1 MPERQTVKALS
12 TTAKAEEP
20 ARTEEI
26 YVKAAE
32 IFHDKGFDAT
42 SMNDLAEAFQLT
54 KAGLYYYI
62 KSKEELLFAI
72 MSFGMDCL
80 ERHVLSPARA
90 EPDAEKR
97 LRLILKTH
105 ARLLTEGSKAI
116 PILSDEVAGLSA
128 KHRRR
133 ILARKRGYFDL
144 VRATLENLK
153 TEGKLRGVDT
163 TVATFSLFG
172 MLLWLPRWYRSR
184 GRLSSSEVIEEFL
197 KMALGG
203 LLVRRAAAKPRRPK
217 VRFSPNGA

>member
-1 MPERQTVKALS
+1 VKSLPTNSQTGELDRA
-12 TTAKAEEP
+12 
-20 ARTEEI
+20 EEI
-26 YVKAAE
+26 YVKAAR
-32 IFHDKGFDAT
+32 IFHEKGFDAT

-80 ERHVLSPARA
+80 ERHVVSPARA
-90 EPDAEKR
+90 DPDAERR
-97 LRLILKTH
+97 LRLILKAH

-116 PILSDEVAGLSA
+116 AILSDEMAGLSA
-128 KHRRR
+128 KHRRQ

-144 VRATLENLK
+144 VRATLEELK
-153 TEGKLRGVDT
+153 TEGKLRDVDA

-172 MLLWLPRWYRSR
+172 MLLWLPRWYQPK
-184 GRLSSSEVIEEFL
+184 GRLSSDEVIEEVV

-203 LLVRRAAAKPRRPK
+203 LLDCRT
-217 VRFSPNGA
+217 

>member
-1 MPERQTVKALS
+1 VKAPS
-12 TTAKAEEP
+12 TTAKADELGR
-20 ARTEEI
+20 AEEI

-32 IFHDKGFDAT
+32 VFHDKGFDAT

-80 ERHVLSPARA
+80 EKHALVPARA

-97 LRLILKTH
+97 LRLILKAH

-133 ILARKRGYFDL
+133 ILARKRNYFDL
-144 VRATLENLK
+144 VRDTLEELK
-153 TEGKLRGVDT
+153 AEGKLRGVDT

-172 MLLWLPRWYRSR
+172 MLLWLPRWYRPK
-184 GRLSSSEVIEEFL
+184 GRLSSGEVIEEVL

-203 LLVRRAAAKPRRPK
+203 LLDRRCSSK
-217 VRFSPNGA
+217 

>member
-1 MPERQTVKALS
+1 VKALS
-12 TTAKAEEP
+12 ANSQASEP
-20 ARTEEI
+20 DRTEEI
-26 YVKAAE
+26 YVKAAS

-72 MSFGMDCL
+72 MSFGVDCL
-80 ERHVLSPARA
+80 ERHVLAPARA

-97 LRLILKTH
+97 LRLILKAH

-116 PILSDEVAGLSA
+116 SILSDEMAGLTA
-128 KHRRR
+128 KHRRQ
-133 ILARKRGYFDL
+133 ILARKRGYFDF
-144 VRATLENLK
+144 VRATLEALK
-153 TEGKLRGVDT
+153 AEGKLRGVDT

-172 MLLWLPRWYRSR
+172 MLLWLPRWYQPR
-184 GRLSSSEVIEEFL
+184 GRLSSTEVIEEVL

-203 LLVRRAAAKPRRPK
+203 LLDRRA
-217 VRFSPNGA
+217 

>member
-1 MPERQTVKALS
+1 VKALPTS
-12 TTAKAEEP
+12 AKADELD
-20 ARTEEI
+20 RTAEI

-32 IFHDKGFDAT
+32 IFHEKGFDAT

-80 ERHVLSPARA
+80 ERHVLAPARA
-90 EPDAEKR
+90 EADAEQR
-97 LRLILKTH
+97 LRLILKAH

-133 ILARKRGYFDL
+133 ILARKRAYFDL
-144 VRATLENLK
+144 VRDTLEALK
-153 TEGKLRGVDT
+153 GEGKLRDVDT

-172 MLLWLPRWYRSR
+172 MLLWLPRWYRPR
-184 GRLSSSEVIEEFL
+184 GRLSSGEVIEEFL

-203 LLVRRAAAKPRRPK
+203 LLDRRAGPKQLRPK
-217 VRFSPNGA
+217 VRLSPTGA

>member
-1 MPERQTVKALS
+1 VKALS
-12 TTAKAEEP
+12 STANADELG
-20 ARTEEI
+20 RTEEI

-80 ERHVLSPARA
+80 ERHVLAPARA

-144 VRATLENLK
+144 VRDTLEALK
-153 TEGKLRGVDT
+153 EEGKLRGVDT
-163 TVATFSLFG
+163 AVATFCLFG
-172 MLLWLPRWYRSR
+172 MLLWLPRWYRPK
-184 GRLSSSEVIEEFL
+184 GRLSSGAVIEEVL

-203 LLVRRAAAKPRRPK
+203 LLVRRGSSKQLRPK
-217 VRFSPNGA
+217 VRLSSNGA